1 MLQTDISRWAIIRVF
16 RWVVVLLAQL
26 IVLCIIGL
34 RIGSALTIRAD
45 PYVDWF
51 FDTAYVFVLPLG
63 FLMTLNIIALMV
75 DGRRFA
81 KWPWWKVF
89 WTYFAMGFPV
99 YAVVYY
105 WNSEKEL
112 LKLKEKPDK
121 LNKNK
126 DTGGKLMAL

>member
-1 MLQTDISRWAIIRVF
+1 MIQTDISRWAIIRVL
-16 RWVVVLLAQL
+16 RWFVVLLAQL

-51 FDTAYVFVLPLG
+51 FDTVDVFVLPVG

-81 KWPWWKVF
+81 KWPWWRVF
-89 WTYFAMGFPV
+89 LTYFAMGIPV
-99 YAVVYY
+99 YAFVYY
-105 WNSEKEL
+105 WRSEQEL
-112 LKLKEKPDK
+112 LRLQEKPSESPRPSDYS
-121 LNKNK
+121 NE
-126 DTGGKLMAL
+126 D

>member
-1 MLQTDISRWAIIRVF
+1 MIQTDVSRWAIIRVL
-16 RWVVVLLAQL
+16 RWSVVLLAQL

-34 RIGSALTIRAD
+34 RIGSALTVRAD

-51 FDTAYVFVLPLG
+51 FDTADVFVLPLG

-81 KWPWWKVF
+81 KWTWWRVLF
-89 WTYFAMGFPV
+89 TWFAMGFPV

-105 WNSEKEL
+105 WRSEKEIL
-112 LKLKEKPDK
+112 RLQEKPSESPRPSDYS
-121 LNKNK
+121 NE
-126 DTGGKLMAL
+126 D